1 MNAFIQLEQKLH
13 VLSRWANPPHLLK
26 GVWMAHSARV
36 TTDGDAC
43 RHCEASLHRRAT
55 AQEQNTE
62 INDLPGSH
70 TKKK

>member
-43 RHCEASLHRRAT
+43 RHCEASLHSVQLHRSRILKLMT
-55 AQEQNTE
+55 CQ
-62 INDLPGSH
+62 DH
-70 TKKK
+70 THKK